1 MGLIIYPELGAYLGL
16 SQQDFGLWAAL
27 GIHDTSS
34 VIGAASHYGDESLK
48 VATTTKLARALWIIP
63 LVFIAAFTFKGD
75 NKSAKFPK
83 FILFFIVAS
92 LAASFI
98 PFLETV
104 MPLVLAV
111 SKTGMAVSLFLIGS
125 SFTREKIKEV
135 KPSALWQGLTLW
147 IMVSFFSFWM
157 IKVF

>member
-1 MGLIIYPELGAYLGL
+1 MGRY
-16 SQQDFGLWAAL
+16 FGLWAAL

-34 VIGAASHYGDESLK
+34 VIGAASQYGDESLK
-48 VATTTKLARALWIIP
+48 VATTTKLARALWIIL
-63 LVFIAAFTFKGD
+63 LVFIAAFAFKSN
-75 NKSAKFPK
+75 NKAAKFPK

-98 PFLETV
+98 PSLEAV
-104 MPLVLAV
+104 MPWALAV